1 MPRGQQRL
9 DPKLALVIGV
19 SSVSSAS
26 VLIKLSEAPA
36 MVIAANR
43 LLIAAAI
50 MSLISLPSLA
60 RSLEVL
66 RRLFLPLAASGA
78 ALAIHFATWV
88 TSLKY
93 TSVAVSVVLVDSAP
107 MFAAVLGWTLL
118 RDRLTVREAVGIA
131 LGILGAAAIV
141 GEARALT
148 EKDLIGAVLALAGAV
163 ALAFY
168 LVAGRVLRRSL
179 STLPYAASVYA
190 VSGLTLAAGA
200 VSMGHPFSGYP
211 MREYAIFLALAL
223 GPSCVGHTLYN
234 YALKYVKAHVVSLA
248 ILMEPIGATL
258 LAWIVLGEVPSL
270 RVVIGGAVLLA
281 GVALA
286 TTGSEQM

>member
-1 MPRGQQRL
+1 MARGQRGL
-9 DPKLALVIGV
+9 DPRLALVIGV

-26 VLIKLSEAPA
+26 VLIKLSNAPA

-50 MSLISLPSLA
+50 MSLVSLPSLL
-60 RSLEVL
+60 RSMEVVKGL
-66 RRLFLPLAASGA
+66 LPQLTASGA
-78 ALAIHFATWV
+78 ALAVHFATWV

-107 MFAAVLGWTLL
+107 MFAAVLGWALL
-118 RDRLTVREAVGIA
+118 GDRMTIREAVGIA
-131 LGILGAAAIV
+131 LGMLGAAAIV
-141 GEARALT
+141 GEAWALT
-148 EKDLIGAVLALAGAV
+148 ERDLVGAILALAGAV

-168 LVAGRVLRRSL
+168 LVAGRALRRSL
-179 STLPYAASVYA
+179 GTLPYAASVYG
-190 VSGLTLAAGA
+190 VSGLALAAGA
-200 VSMGHPFSGYP
+200 LSMGSPLAGYP
-211 MREYAIFLALAL
+211 AREYAIFLALAL

-248 ILMEPIGATL
+248 ILMEPIGATV

-270 RVVIGGAVLLA
+270 RVMIGGAVLLA

-286 TTGSEQM
+286 VTGSGQG